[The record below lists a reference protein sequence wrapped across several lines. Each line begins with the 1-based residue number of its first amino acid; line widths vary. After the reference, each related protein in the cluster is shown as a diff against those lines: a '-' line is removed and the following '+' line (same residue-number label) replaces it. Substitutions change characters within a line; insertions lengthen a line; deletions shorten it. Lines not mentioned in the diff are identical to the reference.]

1 MYWYFIGVGTG
12 CACASY
18 TTSSLTPSL
27 LFIPQF
33 YIMMKK
39 LFFFFFAKPVLVI
52 PVPAIVGVFESI
64 WSDVKLVGFCLCNV
78 SMVRLYFMFSEYCG
92 VSVHGESPSFEIEVH

>member
-1 MYWYFIGVGTG
+1 MRLCELYHLIFDALFALY
-12 CACASY
+12 
-18 TTSSLTPSL
+18 SSVLHNDEKT
-27 LFIPQF
+27 
-33 YIMMKK
+33 
-39 LFFFFFAKPVLVI
+39 LFFFFVKPVLVI